1 LLLARRLQKPVGY
14 FLEHDASLSLEALRI
29 MLASAWVTLKRG
41 EFTQA
46 AESFEQARVIA
57 RKHND
62 AAEAESCIG
71 LGSALAGLRQLD
83 LARQNVARG
92 RELAEATRNP
102 QLLVS
107 VHHVLGVIAYYEMNF
122 SDARQHFLEGYRL
135 LREVGHPDLSL
146 AGNFLLNIG
155 NTHREIGEHEEA
167 TRWYQEALSALEPT
181 EDLPRI
187 GLALAHLGAAYRESG
202 RHDIAM
208 AQLTRAEHIF
218 ELLNSLR
225 LLAQA
230 RNSIGITLL
239 EQGRTDE
246 AMRQLQSSLHLKE
259 MVGDDPGRARSLTEI
274 ARALIAKGAFKQ
286 AEQTLTKA
294 ADIAKRFGD
303 TTESARILLVR
314 ARLSRE
320 MGQLTD
326 AVKRYK
332 EAIAAFDTLG
342 MRVDLATACD
352 ELGNVLIRQKRSS
365 HAAPY
370 LARALQ
376 TLNPFHQPRRPEP
389 GHPSARSAR
398 RGPRALVGARPRQ
411 K

>member
-1 LLLARRLQKPVGY
+1 
-14 FLEHDASLSLEALRI
+14 
-29 MLASAWVTLKRG
+29 
-41 EFTQA
+41 
-46 AESFEQARVIA
+46 
-57 RKHND
+57 
-62 AAEAESCIG
+62 
-71 LGSALAGLRQLD
+71 
-83 LARQNVARG
+83 
-92 RELAEATRNP
+92 
-102 QLLVS
+102 
-107 VHHVLGVIAYYEMNF
+107 
-122 SDARQHFLEGYRL
+122 EGYRL

-167 TRWYQEALSALEPT
+167 TRWYQEALIALEPT

-202 RHDIAM
+202 HHDIAL

-239 EQGRTDE
+239 EQGKTDE

-274 ARALIAKGAFKQ
+274 ARALIAKGAYKQ

-332 EAIAAFDTLG
+332 EAIAAFDPLG
-342 MRVDLATACD
+342 MRVDLATACN
-352 ELGNVLIRQKRSS
+352 EMGNVLIRQKRSS
-365 HAAPY
+365 DAAPY

-376 TLNPFHQPRRPEP
+376 TLKPFQEPWRPETAHGPARSPRRPRA
-389 GHPSARSAR
+389 SLR
-398 RGPRALVGARPRQ
+398 RGAAIPQESSRR
-411 K
+411 